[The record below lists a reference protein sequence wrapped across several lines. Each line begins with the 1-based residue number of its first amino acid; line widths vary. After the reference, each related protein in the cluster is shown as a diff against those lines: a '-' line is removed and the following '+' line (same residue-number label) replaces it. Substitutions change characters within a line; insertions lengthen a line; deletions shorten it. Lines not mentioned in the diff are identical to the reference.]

1 LAGGSLD
8 GAGGINMLGATL
20 WAGVRMGLSVP
31 LSGGAWDY
39 LFAMMA
45 SVAYLMT
52 ISYAQPGGQ
61 NGARPRI
68 GWTFTLYLLCLAG
81 MAPLFALA
89 LDWGRWIAGINVSM
103 VIILCA
109 GEFNEP
115 LPVTAIAV
123 SPTWVSRLP
132 APVLLSL
139 AAVFGLTFN
148 LPEAI
153 PLINGRPY
161 KFFTLSAAT
170 TPSAAPLAF
179 SSSSRLGGDIE

>member
-1 LAGGSLD
+1 
-8 GAGGINMLGATL
+8 ML
-20 WAGVRMGLSVP
+20 
-31 LSGGAWDY
+31 
-39 LFAMMA
+39 A

-52 ISYAQPGGQ
+52 ISYALPSHQ
-61 NGARPRI
+61 NGARLRM
-68 GWTFTLYLLCLAG
+68 GWTFTLYLLCLVG

-103 VIILCA
+103 VILLCA
-109 GEFNEP
+109 GEFSEP
-115 LPVTAIAV
+115 LPITAISI
-123 SPTWVSRLP
+123 SPAWTSRLP

-161 KFFTLSAAT
+161 KFFSLSAAT
-170 TPSAAPLAF
+170 ASPLGDCGHCE
-179 SSSSRLGGDIE
+179 GGGIK